1 MKRRRA
7 FSVLILVALVLSGC
21 EDKIKPSVLTS
32 VDSRLLPQQESA
44 NSDIVLSD
52 SGRIRAMIHAGLIRV
67 YDGTRVTQ
75 MSGGVR
81 VRFINPMGELTTILT
96 SQEGSVDEATNNLE
110 ARKNVYVV
118 SRDSVK
124 LWTEEL
130 YWDNRRQLIHTP
142 AFVRIVSPREQ
153 LQGQGFE
160 SDQALENYRIFKVTG
175 ESVPQ

>member
-1 MKRRRA
+1 
-7 FSVLILVALVLSGC
+7 
-21 EDKIKPSVLTS
+21 
-32 VDSRLLPQQESA
+32 
-44 NSDIVLSD
+44 
-52 SGRIRAMIHAGLIRV
+52 
-67 YDGTRVTQ
+67 
-75 MSGGVR
+75 MSSGVR

>member
-1 MKRRRA
+1 MKRLHLFPLA
-7 FSVLILVALVLSGC
+7 TLLILTLAGC
-21 EDKIKPSVLTS
+21 EEKIKPSILTS
-32 VDSRLLPQQESA
+32 VDSRLLPQQEST

-67 YDGTRVTQ
+67 YDGTRVTH

-81 VRFINPMGELTTILT
+81 VRFINPLGELTTILT
-96 SQEGSVDEATNNLE
+96 SQEGSVDEASNNLE

-175 ESVPQ
+175 ETLPQ